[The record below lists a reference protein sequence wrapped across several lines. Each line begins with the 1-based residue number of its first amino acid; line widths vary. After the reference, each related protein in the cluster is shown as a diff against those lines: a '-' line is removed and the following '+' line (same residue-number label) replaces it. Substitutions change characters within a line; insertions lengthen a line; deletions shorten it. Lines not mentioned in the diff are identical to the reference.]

1 MKLQGTLRQVY
12 SSKYNNTNPKFYNF
26 CKELA
31 TKKISKKEQKLYRE
45 TIKQNVIK
53 KATYTG
59 QPIVRSNFRTLL
71 TPKLLMFMLGEYDKY
86 FFDNKLFKLIKQNGC
101 TISICFQNVCTGI
114 RNTKGVAGYCRF
126 DNRNKCY
133 SITLSADL
141 FERDIKT
148 DSTIRNNHG
157 VLCKGIFECIMIT
170 FEHEVIHAL
179 IRCFCLEAGTKNSGP
194 GSWRGESSP
203 SSGHSKTFMS
213 IVNNLFGQTEYR
225 HRLNADVPNPKYYK
239 SLDYKEINSI
249 KSYLKKLKKN
259 SIFVKVD
266 FYYDYEVKN
275 ETKYILLRG
284 TIKDVYAK
292 GLAINGYISAHA
304 HAHTQLGLKPG
315 GYIFKGVE
323 YGQLNTIESIPIDSI
338 LKNKKISTNVKKKE
352 CPPGKVL
359 NPKTNRCNKI
369 KQTKKTSAPI
379 VKPIPPTYNQ
389 IVKKKECPP
398 GKVLNPKTN
407 RCNKIKTKKK
417 NVMVGK
423 PIPPT
428 YNQIVKKKECPPGK
442 VLNPKTNRC
451 NKIKTKKKNVMVGK
465 PIPPTYNQI
474 VKKKECPP
482 GKVLNPKTNRCV
494 NFKIKK
500 TNNKKPLPPYNKIVP
515 PNKKECPPG
524 KVLNPKTNRCVNFKI
539 KNQN

>member
-1 MKLQGTLRQVY
+1 MTTSAEKLQLLVSAREE
-12 SSKYNNTNPKFYNF
+12 KERDIKNF

-71 TPKLLMFMLGEYDKY
+71 TPKILMFMLEEYDKY
-86 FFDNKLFKLIKQNGC
+86 FFDNKLFKLIKQNRC

-114 RNTKGVAGYCRF
+114 RNTKGVAGYCKF
-126 DNRNKCY
+126 DNRNRCY

-148 DSTIRNNHG
+148 DTTIRNNHG

-194 GSWRGESSP
+194 GSWGGESNP

-225 HRLNADVPNPKYYK
+225 HRLNADVPDPKYYK
-239 SLDYKEINSI
+239 SLDYKEINRI
-249 KSYLKKLKKN
+249 HSYLKKLKLKKN
-259 SIFVKVD
+259 SYFVNVD

-284 TIKDVYAK
+284 TIKDVNAK
-292 GLAINGYISAHA
+292 SLAIHGYISAHA
-304 HAHTQLGLKPG
+304 HSHTLLDLKPG
-315 GYIFKGVE
+315 SYIFKGVE
-323 YGQLNTIESIPIDSI
+323 YGQLNTIESVPIDSI
-338 LKNKKISTNVKKKE
+338 LKNKQILTTVDNKV

-359 NPKTNRCNKI
+359 NPKTNRCINL
-369 KQTKKTSAPI
+369 KQTKKKSAPI
-379 VKPIPPTYNQ
+379 DKPIPPTYNQ
-389 IVKKKECPP
+389 IVKKKVCPP

-407 RCNKIKTKKK
+407 RCINIKQTKKK
-417 NVMVGK
+417 NSIVGK

-428 YNQIVKKKECPPGK
+428 YNQIVKKKVCPPGK

-451 NKIKTKKKNVMVGK
+451 NNIKQTKKKNSIVGK

-474 VKKKECPP
+474 VKKKVCPP
-482 GKVLNPKTNRCV
+482 GKVLNPKTNRC
-494 NFKIKK
+494 NNIKQ
-500 TNNKKPLPPYNKIVP
+500 TKKLK
-515 PNKKECPPG
+515 
-524 KVLNPKTNRCVNFKI
+524 
-539 KNQN
+539 

>member
-1 MKLQGTLRQVY
+1 MKRRIKY
-12 SSKYNNTNPKFYNF
+12 IYIYNMSSIGKF

-31 TKKISKKEQKLYRE
+31 NKKISKKEQKQYRE

-71 TPKLLMFMLGEYDKY
+71 TPKILMFMLEEYDKY
-86 FFDNKLFKLIKQNGC
+86 FLGNKLFKLVKQNGC

-114 RNTKGVAGYCRF
+114 RNPKGIAGYCRY
-126 DNRNKCY
+126 DNRTKCY

-148 DSTIRNNHG
+148 DTTIRNNHG

-203 SSGHSKTFMS
+203 IGGHSKTFMS

-225 HRLNADVPNPKYYK
+225 HRLNADVSDPKYYK

-249 KSYLKKLKKN
+249 KSYLKKLKTK
-259 SIFVKVD
+259 SYFVKVD
-266 FYYDYEVKN
+266 FYYDYEVKK
-275 ETKYILLRG
+275 ETKYILLHG
-284 TIKDVYAK
+284 TIKDVNAK
-292 GLAINGYISAHA
+292 GLAIHVYISAHA
-304 HAHTQLGLKPG
+304 HAHTKLGLKPG

-323 YGQLNTIESIPIDSI
+323 YGQLNTIESIPIDII
-338 LKNKKISTNVKKKE
+338 LNNKTNDIKKE

-369 KQTKKTSAPI
+369 KQTKKTNVMAG
-379 VKPIPPTYNQ
+379 KPIPPTYNQ

-398 GKVLNPKTN
+398 GKVLNTKTN
-407 RCNKIKTKKK
+407 RCNKIKQTKKK
-417 NVMVGK
+417 AIMVGK

-442 VLNPKTNRC
+442 VLNTKTNRC
-451 NKIKTKKKNVMVGK
+451 NKIKQTKKIIK
-465 PIPPTYNQI
+465 I
-474 VKKKECPP
+474 
-482 GKVLNPKTNRCV
+482 
-494 NFKIKK
+494 KIKK
-500 TNNKKPLPPYNKIVP
+500 PM
-515 PNKKECPPG
+515 
-524 KVLNPKTNRCVNFKI
+524 
-539 KNQN
+539 